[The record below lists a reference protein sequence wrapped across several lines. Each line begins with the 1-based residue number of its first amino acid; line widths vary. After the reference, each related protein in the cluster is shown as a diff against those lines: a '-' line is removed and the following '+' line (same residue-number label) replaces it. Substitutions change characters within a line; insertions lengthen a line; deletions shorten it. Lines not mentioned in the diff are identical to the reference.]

1 MYYTERLKWVR
12 DCKNITQKE
21 IADFL
26 NIKQQQYA
34 RLSGILF
41 ILIIINVFVHFN
53 KINNDLEKVLQN
65 KKYNQT
71 ISMMLKT
78 ASESGE
84 YEKTT
89 ASKWLTEGYVFNTE
103 LSRCE
108 NGSTLSWD
116 DENNRSVM
124 YIL

>member
-1 MYYTERLKWVR
+1 MKKRLIWLLGLGLTLV
-12 DCKNITQKE
+12 IVP
-21 IADFL
+21 F
-26 NIKQQQYA
+26 
-34 RLSGILF
+34 
-41 ILIIINVFVHFN
+41 IINVFVHFN

-71 ISMMLKT
+71 LSMMLET

-89 ASKWLTEGYVFNTE
+89 ASEWPTEGYVFNTE

-108 NGSTLSWD
+108 NGSTLSCD

>member
-1 MYYTERLKWVR
+1 MYYTERLKWVC

-71 ISMMLKT
+71 ISIMLET

-89 ASKWLTEGYVFNTE
+89 ASKWPTEGYVFNTE